1 MNHFDITCVKDVV
14 FLMGI
19 GVSFVTNKLAK
30 YKKTK
35 KFLAHLSRVRYLGVR
50 YLGLQVH
57 FSLQETHPH
66 QPLHQVLILHY
77 QLIQE
82 RCHSLPHQKS
92 LQHLLTSTPRRRTT
106 DCQTRL
112 PSERLPSP
120 PHHHHH
126 GRSSPQIHQPSPT
139 PILSFIQPTDKRSC
153 TQRFPSIPSL
163 PLQTHL
169 QDTRTTRHQSH
180 PLISHYSPQPPYQD
194 EDHTAHSTDS

>member
-1 MNHFDITCVKDVV
+1 MVMRYSDWYYDNII
-14 FLMGI
+14 L
-19 GVSFVTNKLAK
+19 LK
-30 YKKTK
+30 YIISENYINNTI
-35 KFLAHLSRVRYLGVR
+35 Y
-50 YLGLQVH
+50 
-57 FSLQETHPH
+57 
-66 QPLHQVLILHY
+66 HY
-77 QLIQE
+77 
-82 RCHSLPHQKS
+82 SLPHQKS